1 VRFGF
6 GLCEGSAMVLHGSER
21 AIEAIGARG
30 VLVLEL
36 DPQQVRLAPENADP
50 RGIRMYLLE
59 PGQRAS
65 LDNLAADT
73 AARSETGAALLQRTL
88 RDLAE
93 DYQRA
98 AAESDSDSAAAMPR
112 WEALL
117 PPTTGV
123 RT

>member
-1 VRFGF
+1 
-6 GLCEGSAMVLHGSER
+6 
-21 AIEAIGARG
+21 
-30 VLVLEL
+30 
-36 DPQQVRLAPENADP
+36 
-50 RGIRMYLLE
+50 MYLLE

-73 AARSETGAALLQRTL
+73 AAQSETGAALLQRTL

-93 DYQRA
+93 DYERA
-98 AAESDSDSAAAMPR
+98 AAESEHDGATTVPR

-117 PPTTGV
+117 APTTGA